1 MANMAKDGKSK
12 LYSIFGGAAN
22 VAEWEKVCSKFRKV
36 QWVKTGGKKLIYTH
50 LSMPLTAL
58 DELRKAAEERND
70 DRYAA
75 LADIVESHQG
85 LWCPEAEEYLLA
97 NFITEE

>member
-36 QWVKTGGKKLIYTH
+36 QWVKTGGKK
-50 LSMPLTAL
+50 
-58 DELRKAAEERND
+58 EEK
-70 DRYAA
+70 
-75 LADIVESHQG
+75 
-85 LWCPEAEEYLLA
+85 
-97 NFITEE
+97 

>member
-36 QWVKTGGKKLIYTH
+36 QWVKTGGKKLIVT
-50 LSMPLTAL
+50 SKK
-58 DELRKAAEERND
+58 ESRGRSAED
-70 DRYAA
+70 D
-75 LADIVESHQG
+75 D
-85 LWCPEAEEYLLA
+85 
-97 NFITEE
+97 

>member
-36 QWVKTGGKKLIYTH
+36 QWVKTGGKKLIVT
-50 LSMPLTAL
+50 SKK
-58 DELRKAAEERND
+58 EEKQESRGRSAED
-70 DRYAA
+70 DDQR
-75 LADIVESHQG
+75 VSCRESDD
-85 LWCPEAEEYLLA
+85 Y
-97 NFITEE
+97 